1 MRTDLFSD
9 DFLGDL
15 IIMIIGLVI
24 LGVGAQ
30 LIIAG
35 AMLSSTNYFLTI
47 VLIIIGAVLLYY
59 SGTILRSLISRIHG
73 RRNGPG

>member
-1 MRTDLFSD
+1 MRMDLFSE

-35 AMLSSTNYFLTI
+35 AYVASSNYFMT
-47 VLIIIGAVLLYY
+47 LILALIGIVLLYY
-59 SGTILRSLISRIHG
+59 SGTILRSLIARIH
-73 RRNGPG
+73 RRRTAD